1 MYWLSIT
8 VSAEIMYLLSEKT
21 YVHRKNIPQDTDP
34 GIGIRNLLV
43 IRYRMAYAA
52 SHLVERWKL
61 VSGNVSVINEFIAE
75 VTYHS
80 GKDQCTAKCSHR
92 NNVGIGI

>member
-1 MYWLSIT
+1 MYYHSLHTQIRILEYKT
-8 VSAEIMYLLSEKT
+8 V
-21 YVHRKNIPQDTDP
+21 P
-34 GIGIRNLLV
+34 V

-61 VSGNVSVINEFIAE
+61 VLGNVSVINELIAE

-80 GKDQCTAKCSHR
+80 GKEISVLQNAP
-92 NNVGIGI
+92 IGTM